1 MIKKIAN
8 LKGRIDCPYCFSLL
22 QWDSVTDVHIF
33 GGNKYVIC
41 PECNQHLMLDPKR
54 DYWFTEKTDGGDD
67 SGDDS
72 GEGGQG
78 GDDTGRV
85 AVVGTA
91 IVGQDKVGG

>member
-1 MIKKIAN
+1 
-8 LKGRIDCPYCFSLL
+8 
-22 QWDSVTDVHIF
+22 
-33 GGNKYVIC
+33 
-41 PECNQHLMLDPKR
+41 MLDPKR